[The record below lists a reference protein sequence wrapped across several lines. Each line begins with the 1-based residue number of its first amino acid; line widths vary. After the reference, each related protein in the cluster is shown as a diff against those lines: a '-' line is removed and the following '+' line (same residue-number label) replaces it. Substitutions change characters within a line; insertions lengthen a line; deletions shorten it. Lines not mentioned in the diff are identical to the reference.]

1 MCVNVYIYQKKPE
14 MVKSKISLGSVVM
27 DDFYLF
33 LNSFIDCQN
42 SLQYTCYFF
51 NYEGFKP

>member
-27 DDFYLF
+27 DGFFLF
-33 LNSFIDCQN
+33 
-42 SLQYTCYFF
+42 
-51 NYEGFKP
+51 